1 MMDDVE
7 NIEDDNCKLQ
17 TGPVYRNIPTR
28 KNGINAVINP
38 QLIILEFIW
47 ALQKYEIRVYNTCT
61 KLPAVN
67 LQIG

>member
-1 MMDDVE
+1 MF
-7 NIEDDNCKLQ
+7 L
-17 TGPVYRNIPTR
+17 RNITTR